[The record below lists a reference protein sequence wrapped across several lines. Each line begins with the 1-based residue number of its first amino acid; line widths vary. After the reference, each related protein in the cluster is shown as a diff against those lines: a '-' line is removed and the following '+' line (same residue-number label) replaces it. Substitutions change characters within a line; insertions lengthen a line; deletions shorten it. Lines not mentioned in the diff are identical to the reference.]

1 MAVRVKIRCASHA
14 EKKPPKFVVFATEFL
29 ETAYRR
35 FIERRLREEF
45 GFDGTP
51 IEVAVKIKDRDNA

>member
-1 MAVRVKIRCASHA
+1 
-14 EKKPPKFVVFATEFL
+14 VVFATEFL
-29 ETAYRR
+29 ESAYRR

-51 IEVAVKIKDRDNA
+51 IEVAVKIKDRDNG